1 MTGWITSIRQGQ
13 FTPLLGTVILLYLAS
28 PLLAKTNAAAVA
40 VQILFTLAA
49 IAAVIAVANRR
60 ALANVAIILAGVWV
74 ISSWIGVALD
84 LASARIIGKIVL
96 LGIAGLTLYVGTAR
110 ILLRAAI
117 VDRHVLSVAIATY
130 LWLGVAWAVSYEVI
144 EEICPGSFSG
154 LSAVGGEMLYFS
166 LTTLTTLGYGDINPV
181 SPFARAWATLE
192 AATGTLYIAVMI
204 AALVS
209 RYQRDQ
215 S

>member
-1 MTGWITSIRQGQ
+1 M
-13 FTPLLGTVILLYLAS
+13 AS

-60 ALANVAIILAGVWV
+60 ALANAAIILAGVWV
-74 ISSWIGVALD
+74 ISSWIGVVLD

-130 LWLGVAWAVSYEVI
+130 LWLGVAWAVSYSVI

-166 LTTLTTLGYGDINPV
+166 LTTLTTLGYGDISPV
-181 SPFARAWATLE
+181 SPFARAWSALE